1 MLRALLFVV
10 FTSLNIL
17 AQTNSVQLATGGY
30 WQATPENQLV
40 RKGIRDLYPQAYQTY
55 TLRLQQFTKALSAA
69 PLQAYGANRPNP
81 LTVALPMPDGSMQ
94 RYALVESPV
103 MHPDL
108 AARFPENK
116 TWTG

>member
-1 MLRALLFVV
+1 MYKKTTFVLRALLFVV

-55 TLRLQQFTKALSAA
+55 TLRLQQFTKHYRQP
-69 PLQAYGANRPNP
+69 PLQASPGKPPQPFNSSFAYARRLNAALRPC
-81 LTVALPMPDGSMQ
+81 
-94 RYALVESPV
+94 
-103 MHPDL
+103 
-108 AARFPENK
+108 
-116 TWTG
+116 